1 MPRWIV
7 IHSTIKMTSRVR
19 FIATEGIL
27 RRGSLVGALIT
38 AFLLV
43 GSARDGTLEAE
54 RWRTTVL
61 ALLSFLEWSVGAGWL
76 IGSFMWSRRHHRD
89 ARHTPDV
96 R

>member
-1 MPRWIV
+1 
-7 IHSTIKMTSRVR
+7 MTSRVR
-19 FIATEGIL
+19 FIVTEGIL
-27 RRGSLVGALIT
+27 RRGCFIGAVMA

-54 RWRTTVL
+54 LWRTTVL

-89 ARHTPDV
+89 AHHTQDV